1 VLNFVASSSTS
12 FPTIKMVSKKAGNG
26 QSGQVAVKSSP
37 GPIAGF
43 DCSDA
48 DQGDPCRWG
57 DYASAT
63 PDPSNSSRI
72 WNVSEWASG
81 NKPACTTALNCPA
94 TWRTQIFVV
103 NP

>member
-1 VLNFVASSSTS
+1 
-12 FPTIKMVSKKAGNG
+12 VSKKGSNN